1 MSHTSRHRSV
11 GGCLFLA
18 AVLALA
24 IPASQAI
31 TQEITGPWEMTMNF
45 GGRPSYATL
54 TISRNADGSLA
65 GKWGS
70 SELTNVRFDG
80 QRLTFTRVLRMGDQE
95 FTMNYMG
102 TLKDGKITGLM
113 SSDRGEFEVDG
124 ARVKPKSP
132 ALGQWAMQ
140 YKIGDRDATG
150 TLSISQKSDGALEG
164 TWTSQRG
171 ESEISNV
178 AFQDGTLRF
187 DRTIRFNDREFKLA
201 FEGTV
206 QGDKVTGAFTSDRG
220 ETPVTGERMGKA
232 VIGKWELT
240 TTSDRGTRTRML
252 TIYPD
257 MTGRYEWFG
266 GAEMA
271 IQDLKLEGN
280 AVTFAIATSF
290 GDQTFRMD
298 FKGTLAGKTLKGQI
312 TSNRGTTEVDGRK
325 MESASPVVGTWEFT
339 RETQRGTRTSTLTIK
354 PDMTGSFTMR
364 DNELPVTD
372 LTVNGNQISFKIAVT
387 FNNNEMTLD
396 FKGIV
401 EGQILQGEFSTP
413 RGTREAVGKK
423 IK

>member
-24 IPASQAI
+24 IPASQAFA
-31 TQEITGPWEMTMNF
+31 QEITGPWEMTMSF

-70 SELTNVRFDG
+70 DELSNVRFEG
-80 QRLTFTRVLRMGDQE
+80 QRLTFTRTIRMGNQE

-102 TLKDGKITGLM
+102 TLNDGKITGLM

-140 YKIGDRDATG
+140 YRIGERDATG
-150 TLSISQKSDGALEG
+150 TLSISQKPDGSLEG
-164 TWTSQRG
+164 KWTSQRG

-178 AFQDGTLRF
+178 AFQNGRLRF
-187 DRTIRFNDREFKLA
+187 DRTIRFNDQEFKLA

-220 ETPVTGERMGKA
+220 ETPVTGERMGGA
-232 VIGKWELT
+232 LIGKWELT

-252 TIYPD
+252 TVYPD
-257 MTGRYEWFG
+257 MTGRYEWFAG
-266 GAEMA
+266 VEIP
-271 IQDLKLEGN
+271 IQDLKLEDN
-280 AVTFAIATSF
+280 SVTFAIVTSF
-290 GDQTFRMD
+290 GDQTYRSD
-298 FKGTLAGKTLKGQI
+298 FKGTLAGKSLKGQI
-312 TSNRGTTEVDGRK
+312 TSDRGTTEVDGKK
-325 MESASPVVGTWEFT
+325 MELASLVVGTWEFT

-354 PDMTGSFTMR
+354 PDMTGSLTMR
-364 DNELPVTD
+364 DNEVPVTD
-372 LTVNGNQISFKIAVT
+372 LTVNGNQISFKITVT
-387 FNNNEMTLD
+387 YNNNEMTLD

-401 EGQILQGEFSTP
+401 EGRTLQGEFSTP
-413 RGTREAVGKK
+413 RGVRETVGKK
-423 IK
+423 IQ